1 MNDITMACN
10 MYFQIYIESM
20 DCYNR
25 QTGAE
30 NYQNWAKICV
40 FPMF

>member
-1 MNDITMACN
+1 MNNINMACN
-10 MYFQIYIESM
+10 MYFQMGIGSM

-30 NYQNWAKICV
+30 NYQNWAKIWV